1 MAPFMDGVQMPQGY
15 RATLRRQF
23 TFYHQ
28 GPRKSLYSFDQPQKD
43 ERLSQPCSHSVVLNT
58 GSLDWE
64 SRTLTTRPELKL
76 MEKSK
81 PDKRLATGKFFSC
94 IHILIFN
101 FSQ

>member
-1 MAPFMDGVQMPQGY
+1 MAPFMDGAQMPQGY

-28 GPRKSLYSFDQPQKD
+28 VPRKSSYSFDRPQKD
-43 ERLSQPCSHSVVLNT
+43 ERLSQPCSHPVVLNT

-64 SRTLTTRPELKL
+64 FSTLSTRPELKL
-76 MEKSK
+76 MKKSE
-81 PDKRLATGKFFSC
+81 PDKRLAAGKFFSC
-94 IHILIFN
+94 FHILIFN